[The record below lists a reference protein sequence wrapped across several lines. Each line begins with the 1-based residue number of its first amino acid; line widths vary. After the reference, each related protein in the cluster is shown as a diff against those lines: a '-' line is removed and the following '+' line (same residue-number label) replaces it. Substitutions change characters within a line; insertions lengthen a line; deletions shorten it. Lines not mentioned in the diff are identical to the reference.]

1 MKEMC
6 ARTVNGSAK
15 LSYLCSDTLIFL
27 ECSSILNAAHV
38 TNAFVSYTWLR
49 ECFFLMF
56 SFYALTTFLFY
67 RLFDNVL
74 MKMYSLCGRYRDKKV
89 FKETKICG
97 VIASSFLQSQKM
109 NWVLYLPFRRVCMH
123 GSRAWSL
130 KNLNARQLYF
140 QRDCRAQNMKKCTA
154 VRFSQG

>member
-38 TNAFVSYTWLR
+38 TNAFVSYTWLS

-109 NWVLYLPFRRVCMH
+109 NWESSISSCLHAWQLCMK
-123 GSRAWSL
+123 L
-130 KNLNARQLYF
+130 EKP
-140 QRDCRAQNMKKCTA
+140 KCTA
-154 VRFSQG
+154 VIFSERLPCTKYEEMHGS